1 MSRHHSPLLPL
12 SLTHP
17 SFLPSLLCSS
27 LIVHLLTP
35 RQPDVVPAL
44 IVDFGYLIS
53 KHKLEEGDKFEDH
66 LNKNSRI
73 ESSAIVDPCLRTVS
87 KGSLIQLERIGFF
100 RVDEAYSAANNRP
113 VVLFKIPDGKAKCC
127 DKK

>member
-1 MSRHHSPLLPL
+1 MPRHHSAHSPWLPL
-12 SLTHP
+12 YLI
-17 SFLPSLLCSS
+17 LPSS
-27 LIVHLLTP
+27 LPAPLF